1 VPSLRVPFVALILLP
16 LAAAG
21 AGAQTLTLADALRRA
36 DARAYPNRVAAGRST
51 EAGGR
56 ATGALRGV
64 LPTLRAENGWART
77 TDPLGAFGATL
88 RQRLVTPAAFEPARL
103 NDPAPISNFGSAV
116 VVELPLLDPGG
127 LLGRRAAVRGREAAR
142 SSEEWTRTSTR
153 ADVIRTYFGAVL
165 AEEQVATLEAA
176 LASARG
182 HAREADA
189 LHRNGVVTRSDL
201 LLAEVKAGE
210 IEADLTATRSGM
222 RLARRRLAV
231 ALGTPADSAFTLPDS
246 LPPAAVVR
254 EVAAR
259 AAADSGEPAN
269 RADVR
274 AAGLG
279 AAAAGADLARA
290 RAAFLPRLATFGRLD
305 WNSGSG
311 PYFGRE
317 SWTVGVML
325 DWRPF
330 SGGAEL
336 GEAQAARGR
345 RAAAEAQAEGAAA
358 QARLEASQAE
368 DALGV
373 ALERLGIAER
383 AVAQSGEAHRIVAR
397 KYEGGVASVV
407 ELLDAA
413 AAETRSR
420 LAFSQ
425 ARYEVI
431 AAAAARR
438 QALGLD
444 LEVLDALDR

>member
-1 VPSLRVPFVALILLP
+1 VPSFRAPLLALVLLP
-16 LAAAG
+16 VGAAG
-21 AGAQTLTLADALRRA
+21 ARAQTLTLAEALSRA
-36 DARAYPNRVAAGRST
+36 DRTAYPNRVAAALSA
-51 EAGGR
+51 EAEGR
-56 ATGALRGV
+56 ATGALRGMV
-64 LPTLRAENGWART
+64 PTVRAENGWART

-127 LLGRRAAVRGREAAR
+127 LLGRDVAVRGREAAG
-142 SSEEWTRTSTR
+142 SSEEWTRTATR
-153 ADVIRTYFGAVL
+153 ADVIRAYFGAVL
-165 AEEQVATLEAA
+165 ADEQVATLEAG

-189 LHRNGVVTRSDL
+189 LHRNGVVTRSDV

-210 IEADLTATRSGM
+210 LEADLSAARSGM

-231 ALGTPADSAFTLPDS
+231 VLGTPADTAFTLPDS
-246 LPPAAVVR
+246 LPSAAVVR
-254 EVAAR
+254 GVAGQ
-259 AAADSGEPAN
+259 AAADLGSPET

-279 AAAAGADLARA
+279 AAAARADAARA
-290 RAAFLPRLATFGRLD
+290 RAALLPRLATFGRLD
-305 WNSGSG
+305 WSSASG

-317 SWTVGVML
+317 SWTLGVML

-336 GEAQAARGR
+336 GEVQAARGR
-345 RAAAEAQAEGAAA
+345 RAAAEAQAEATTA
-358 QARLEASQAE
+358 QARLEASQAD

-383 AVAQSGEAHRIVAR
+383 AAAQSAEAHRIVAR

-425 ARYEVI
+425 ARYDVI
-431 AAAAARR
+431 AAATARR

-444 LEVLDALDR
+444 FEVLDALDR

>member
-1 VPSLRVPFVALILLP
+1 VPSFRAPLVALLLLP

-21 AGAQTLTLADALRRA
+21 ARAQTLTLADALRRA
-36 DARAYPNRVAAGRST
+36 DRGAYPNRVAAGRST

-88 RQRLVTPAAFEPARL
+88 RQRLVTPVAFDPARL
-103 NDPAPISNFGSAV
+103 NDPAPISNFGSALV
-116 VVELPLLDPGG
+116 AELPLLDPGG
-127 LLGRRAAVRGREAAR
+127 LLGRRAAVRGREAVRAA
-142 SSEEWTRTSTR
+142 EDWTRTTTR
-153 ADVIRTYFGAVL
+153 ADVIRAYFGAVL

-176 LASARG
+176 LASAQG
-182 HAREADA
+182 HARQAET
-189 LHRNGVVTRSDL
+189 LHRNGVVTRSDA

-210 IEADLTATRSGM
+210 IEADLSAARSGM
-222 RLARRRLAV
+222 RLAHRGLAV
-231 ALGTPADSAFTLPDS
+231 ALGTPADTAFTLPDS
-246 LPPAAVVR
+246 LPPVAVVR

-259 AAADSGEPAN
+259 TAADSGEPAS

-279 AAAAGADLARA
+279 AEAARADVARA
-290 RAAFLPRLATFGRLD
+290 RAALLPRLSTFGRLD
-305 WNSGSG
+305 WNSASG
-311 PYFGRE
+311 PYWGRE

-358 QARLEASQAE
+358 QAQLEASQAE

-373 ALERLGIAER
+373 ALARLAIAER

-407 ELLDAA
+407 EVLDAA
-413 AAETRSR
+413 GAETRSR
-420 LAFSQ
+420 LAFAQ
-425 ARYEVI
+425 ARYDVI
-431 AAAAARR
+431 AAATARR